1 MARQPRIEFQGAFY
15 HVTSRGNMRESIFF
29 DDIDRERF
37 VEILKRTKE
46 RYNYFLHAYVLM
58 DNHFH
63 LLIETPLGNL
73 NKLMQNINTSYTVW
87 INKKYRRCGHLFQ
100 GRYKAIL
107 VDKNNYL
114 LALSRYIHL
123 NPVKAGMVEF
133 PKEYR
138 WSSYKEYINNKPQT
152 LIDKIDTLFYFS
164 EDLRKARMEYKKYV
178 ENNMENVK
186 NPFEEAKAGIIL
198 GVESFIEKTKKM
210 IRDKKENKEL
220 PSVRKLYEYD
230 SKSMEE
236 VVGKVANFYSITP
249 EDLRSRTR
257 KNIRPRKLS
266 IYLTKIICQKSNTE
280 IGKYFRIST
289 QAVTN
294 VLREIENQ
302 YSKSRIF
309 KKELENIKCIM

>member
-1 MARQPRIEFQGAFY
+1 M
-15 HVTSRGNMRESIFF
+15 
-29 DDIDRERF
+29 F

-87 INKKYRRCGHLFQ
+87 INKKYRRSGHLFQ

-107 VDKNNYL
+107 VDKDNYL

-123 NPVKAGMVEF
+123 NPVKAGIAEF
-133 PKEYR
+133 PKQYC
-138 WSSYKEYINNKPQT
+138 WSSYKEYIYNKTTT

-164 EDLRKARMEYKKYV
+164 EDLKKARIEYKKYV

-186 NPFEEAKAGIIL
+186 NPFEEVKAGIIL
-198 GVESFIEKTKKM
+198 GVESFIEKIKKM
-210 IRDKKENKEL
+210 ISDKKENKEL
-220 PSVRKLYEYD
+220 PSVRRLYKYN

-236 VVGKVANFYSITP
+236 VVDKVANFYSITQ
-249 EDLRSRTR
+249 EDLRRRTR
-257 KNIRPRKLS
+257 KNIRQRKLV
-266 IYLTKIICQKSNTE
+266 IYLTKTICQKSNTE
-280 IGKYFRIST
+280 IGKYFGIST

-294 VLREIENQ
+294 VLREIEDQ
-302 YSKSRIF
+302 YSKSRIL